1 MFDVLRN
8 DGRPM
13 HLPDGFVENLK
24 HAEQLGLF
32 DHTRTPSPFAVGS
45 KVVLDATGP
54 FGMMI
59 GQVKRAR
66 ARDRVDVLIR
76 YLNKEMLVNV
86 PIIRLSAA

>member
-1 MFDVLRN
+1 MR
-8 DGRPM
+8 
-13 HLPDGFVENLK
+13 LPNGFVESLK
-24 HAEQLGLF
+24 HAEELGLF

-66 ARDRVDVLIR
+66 ARDRVDVLLK
-76 YLNKEMLVNV
+76 YLNQQVVVNV
-86 PIIRLSAA
+86 PIMRLSAA